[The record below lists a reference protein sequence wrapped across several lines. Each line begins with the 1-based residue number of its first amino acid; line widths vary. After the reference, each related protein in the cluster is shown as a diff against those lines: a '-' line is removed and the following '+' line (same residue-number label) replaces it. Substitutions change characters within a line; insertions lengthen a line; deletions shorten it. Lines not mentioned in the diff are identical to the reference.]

1 MCTETFSVLTIA
13 CAGYFSIW
21 NSRQDGRD
29 EANLTMVGLALVWTI
44 QMSSI
49 MSYTIRIL
57 ADTEN
62 NMNSL
67 VRMYDYIDHNPSEFS
82 F

>member
-1 MCTETFSVLTIA
+1 MI
-13 CAGYFSIW
+13 
-21 NSRQDGRD
+21 
-29 EANLTMVGLALVWTI
+29 GLALVWTI

-49 MSYTIRIL
+49 MSYTIKIL

-67 VRMYDYIDHNPSEFS
+67 VRMYDYIDHNPS
-82 F
+82 

>member
-1 MCTETFSVLTIA
+1 MI
-13 CAGYFSIW
+13 
-21 NSRQDGRD
+21 
-29 EANLTMVGLALVWTI
+29 GLALVWTI

-49 MSYTIRIL
+49 MPHTIKIL

-67 VRMYDYIDHNPSEFS
+67 VRMYDYVDNNPSESNF
-82 F
+82 

>member
-1 MCTETFSVLTIA
+1 
-13 CAGYFSIW
+13 
-21 NSRQDGRD
+21 
-29 EANLTMVGLALVWTI
+29 MVGLALVWTI

-49 MSYTIRIL
+49 MSNTIKIL

-67 VRMYDYIDHNPSEFS
+67 VRMYDYVDNNPS
-82 F
+82 

>member
-1 MCTETFSVLTIA
+1 MI
-13 CAGYFSIW
+13 
-21 NSRQDGRD
+21 
-29 EANLTMVGLALVWTI
+29 GLALVWTI

-49 MSYTIRIL
+49 MSYTIKIL

-67 VRMYDYIDHNPSEFS
+67 VRMYDYVDNNPSEFNFDRPKPLS
-82 F
+82 GSWPDLG

>member
-1 MCTETFSVLTIA
+1 M
-13 CAGYFSIW
+13 
-21 NSRQDGRD
+21 
-29 EANLTMVGLALVWTI
+29 MGLALVWTI

-49 MSYTIRIL
+49 MPYTIKTL

-67 VRMYDYIDHNPSEFS
+67 VRMYDYIDNNPK
-82 F
+82 